1 MKLLHASMALMV
13 AAILLAGCGEG
24 GEAAADKAL
33 ECPRT
38 GAGPG
43 GDPPPGEREA
53 WISLNGYVGPASI
66 GILMAEER
74 GYFADAGLAVT
85 VTGAAAPDAPLEYV
99 QGHLVDF
106 GVSQLPEIVMA
117 REEEAA
123 VIAVGTLVSRPTTAM
138 IWLEK
143 SRIEG
148 VADLEGKTIAFP
160 GIPFQKAFLQS
171 LLEEAGL
178 TLEDVEVKQVG
189 YKLVQALVSGRAD
202 AVFGGT
208 PNLDGAALEARGLE
222 PVVVPVRDLG
232 VPAYEDLVVVTR
244 SDHMSQD
251 PRLIHDFM
259 SAVVRGNAAA
269 AEDPEGAVELIEKGA
284 ETDPAAGRKTTKA
297 GVDATLPL
305 LTRTGCMNLERASEL
320 VDWMNEQGLIQE
332 EPSVSELLTNRFVG
346 RP

>member
-1 MKLLHASMALMV
+1 M
-13 AAILLAGCGEG
+13 
-24 GEAAADKAL
+24 
-33 ECPRT
+33 
-38 GAGPG
+38 
-43 GDPPPGEREA
+43 
-53 WISLNGYVGPASI
+53 NGYVGPASV

-117 REEEAA
+117 REEEAE

-143 SRIEG
+143 SRIEE
-148 VADLEGKTIAFP
+148 VADLEGKTIAVP
-160 GIPFQKAFLQS
+160 GVPFQKPFLRI
-171 LLEEAGL
+171 LLEEAGM

-189 YKLVQALVSGRAD
+189 YELVQALVSGRAD
-202 AVFGGT
+202 AVFGGA
-208 PNLDGAALEARGLE
+208 PNLEGAALEARGLE
-222 PVVVPVRDLG
+222 PVVVPVQNLG
-232 VPAYEDLVVVTR
+232 IPAYEDLVVVTR
-244 SDHMSQD
+244 SDRMSKE

-284 ETDPAAGRKTTKA
+284 ETDPAAGRKATEA
-297 GVDATLPL
+297 GVDETLPL
-305 LTRTGCMNLERASEL
+305 LTRTGCMDPERASEL
-320 VDWMNEQGLIQE
+320 VAWMDEQELIRE
-332 EPSVSELLTNRFVG
+332 EPPVSELLTNRFAG
-346 RP
+346 SP